1 MKEQIKKFAELQNQA
16 IELLKQEKTKETIEK
31 MAEIQKEISN
41 FSVEIEKKE
50 AEEIQKKESEEKE
63 DIKKEVEEIKKWV
76 SMQISTETME
86 NFIKEFNDMKEK
98 LWNITS
104 QVDMISKT
112 TNTSRQEEI
121 QKKDNQDFWAWVLD

>member
-31 MAEIQKEISN
+31 MEEIQKEIAN
-41 FSVEIEKKE
+41 FSVEIE
-50 AEEIQKKESEEKE
+50 KKESEEKE

-121 QKKDNQDFWAWVLD
+121 QKKDNQDFWAWVL